1 MSSESSPQSP
11 SRSHSRSPSVNPSV
25 SPVPAG
31 GGARKPRVAVVFGG
45 RSSEHAISVVTA
57 GAVMAA
63 IDRNA
68 YEVLPIGI
76 TTDGRWAL
84 TADDP
89 ARMAIEGRTLPSVD
103 RLAESAEGGV
113 LLPVDPAG
121 REVVYSEPGQ
131 VPKSLGE
138 VDVVF
143 PVLHGPY
150 GEDGTLQ
157 GLLELSGVPYVGS
170 GVLASAV
177 GMDKE
182 YMKRVFT
189 SFGLAVGP
197 YTVIRPR
204 EWERDGGDGP
214 GAAAR
219 AKIIEF
225 AAEHGWPVFVKPA
238 RAGSSMGISRVG
250 GPDELDA
257 ALAEARRHDPKV
269 LVEAAL
275 SGREIECGV
284 LEFEDGP
291 RASVP
296 AEIPPVTAHDFY
308 DFEAKYIDSAAGLV
322 PAPLTEEQT
331 ARVREL
337 AVRAFDAAAC
347 EGLVR
352 ADFFLREDGEF
363 VINEINTM
371 PGFTPISMYPRM
383 WQESG
388 VSYPE
393 LVDLLIKAAL
403 RRPTGLR

>member
-1 MSSESSPQSP
+1 MSSQTP
-11 SRSHSRSPSVNPSV
+11 S
-25 SPVPAG
+25 
-31 GGARKPRVAVVFGG
+31 RKPRVAVVFGG
-45 RSSEHAISVVTA
+45 RSSEHAISVLTA
-57 GAVMAA
+57 GAVLGA
-63 IDRNA
+63 IDREK

-76 TTDGRWAL
+76 TSDGRWAL

-89 ARMAIEGRTLPSVD
+89 ARMAIEDRRLPSVSE
-103 RLAESAEGGV
+103 LAESETGGV
-113 LLPVDPAG
+113 LLPVDPG
-121 REVVYSEPGQ
+121 SREVTYTEPGS
-131 VPKSLGE
+131 VPKALGE

-157 GLLELSGVPYVGS
+157 GLLELSGVPYVGA

-182 YMKRVFT
+182 YMKRIFE
-189 SFGLAVGP
+189 SFGLPVGP
-197 YTVIRPR
+197 YVTIRPR
-204 EWERDGGDGP
+204 EWEQDP
-214 GAAAR
+214 SAAR
-219 AKIIEF
+219 KKVVDFTAD
-225 AAEHGWPVFVKPA
+225 HGWPVFVKPA
-238 RAGSSMGISRVG
+238 RAGSSMGITKVEDLAG
-250 GPDELDA
+250 LDEA
-257 ALAEARRHDPKV
+257 IEEARRHDPKV
-269 LVEAAL
+269 IVESL
-275 SGREIECGV
+275 LRGREIECGV

-296 AEIPPVTAHDFY
+296 AEIPPVSAHDFY
-308 DFEAKYIDSAAGLV
+308 DFEAKYIDSASGIV
-322 PAPLTEEQT
+322 PAPLTEEET

-337 AVRAFDAAAC
+337 AVRAFDAASC

-352 ADFFLREDGEF
+352 ADFFLTEDGEF

-383 WQESG
+383 WQEAG

-393 LVDLLIKAAL
+393 LIDLLVQAAL

>member
-1 MSSESSPQSP
+1 MSSENLPQSP
-11 SRSHSRSPSVNPSV
+11 AQES
-25 SPVPAG
+25 
-31 GGARKPRVAVVFGG
+31 RKPRVAVVFGG

-57 GAVMAA
+57 GAVLRS
-63 IDRNA
+63 IDREK
-68 YEVLPIGI
+68 YDVLPIGI

-84 TADDP
+84 TADEPD
-89 ARMAIEGRTLPSVD
+89 RMAIADRTLPSVEN
-103 RLAESAEGGV
+103 LAESTEGGV
-113 LLPVDPAG
+113 VLSVDPSS
-121 REVVYSEPGQ
+121 REVVYSEPGS
-131 VPKSLGE
+131 VPKALGE

-143 PVLHGPY
+143 PMLHGPY

-177 GMDKE
+177 GQDKE
-182 YMKRVFT
+182 YMKRVFL
-189 SFGLAVGP
+189 SFGLPVGP
-197 YTVIRPR
+197 YEVIRPR
-204 EWERDGGDGP
+204 EWENDP
-214 GAAAR
+214 SAAR
-219 AKIIEF
+219 RKIVDF
-225 AAEHGWPVFVKPA
+225 AGEHGWPLFVKPA
-238 RAGSSMGISRVG
+238 RGGSSMGITKVDDLSG
-250 GPDELDA
+250 LDA
-257 ALAEARRHDPKV
+257 AIEEAQRHDPKI
-269 LVEAAL
+269 LVESL
-275 SGREIECGV
+275 LRGREIECGV

-331 ARVREL
+331 AEVRRL
-337 AVRAFDAAAC
+337 AVEAFDAASC

-352 ADFFLREDGEF
+352 ADFFLLDSGEF

-383 WQESG
+383 WQETG

-393 LVDLLIKAAL
+393 LVDRLIQAAL